1 MKRRKLA
8 TGNVP
13 AVAAMVLLLLAG
25 IAAAGAMGPKE
36 YWQKG
41 LEYAGNRLYI
51 DAIQNYSR
59 AIQLNK
65 GEIPIADIAQVFNSR
80 GLAYQGLNQADKAID
95 DFSNAIELDA
105 KKPEFFL
112 NRANV
117 FLSRKQYGRARD
129 DFSAAIVLDRQNA
142 AAYAGRAKANL
153 DDRAYKL
160 AVADYQKLLEL
171 DPRNVNALYGM
182 GLAYKYDQQDAKAAE
197 IFNELLKID
206 PKFAAASYQ
215 NAGIYSRAGKID
227 AGCVW
232 LEEAVAN
239 GFRDWETLKDDP
251 DFDPLRKTD
260 CYRKVL
266 GSR

>member
-1 MKRRKLA
+1 MKRTRLTK
-8 TGNVP
+8 GNMP
-13 AVAAMVLLLLAG
+13 AVAVVVLLLLGG

-51 DAIQNYSR
+51 DAVQNYTR

-65 GEIPIADIAQVFNSR
+65 GEISINDIAQVFNSR
-80 GLAYQGLNQADKAID
+80 GLAYQGLNQSDKAID
-95 DFSNAIELDA
+95 DFSNAIEIDA

-117 FLSRKQYGRARD
+117 FLGRKQYGRARD
-129 DFSAAIVLDRQNA
+129 DFGAVIALDPRNT
-142 AAYAGRAKANL
+142 AAYAGRARANL
-153 DDRAYKL
+153 DDRSYRL
-160 AVADYQKLLEL
+160 AAADYQKLLDL
-171 DPRNVNALYGM
+171 DPRNVSALYGM
-182 GLAYKYDQQDAKAAE
+182 GLAYKYDRQDAKAIE
-197 IFNELLKID
+197 VFNELLKID

-215 NAGIYSRAGKID
+215 NAGIYSRTGKID

-232 LEEAVAN
+232 LEEAVTN